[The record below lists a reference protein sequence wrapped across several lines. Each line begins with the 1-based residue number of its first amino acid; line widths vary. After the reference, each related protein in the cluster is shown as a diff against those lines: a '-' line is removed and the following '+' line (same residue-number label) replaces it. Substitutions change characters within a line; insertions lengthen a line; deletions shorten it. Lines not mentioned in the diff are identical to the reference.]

1 MPPFSRTVQQP
12 MTTRR
17 LLLLSIFT
25 LLQGCGGGG
34 GGGGGS
40 TGPGPTPAPTP
51 TPTAPGS
58 FSASLRFDPAT
69 QRFVAT
75 WNAAQGAAR
84 YRMQLKRDNVTD
96 FAALAG
102 AENLSPTILDFS
114 FAVGFTIQWT
124 AAAVRVE
131 ACNAVG
137 CTPATQLP
145 LLPHLAEAL
154 ASKQI
159 LNVPADA
166 NELEVAVSADGNT
179 LVVGAPLEDGEDGLQ
194 HDKGVV
200 YVFTRT
206 GTAWNEQPALLRAP
220 NGEGGGTP
228 QAPGDLFGLAV
239 ALSADGGTLAVGA
252 PLEDGSLTS
261 TVENEND
268 STPDSGAVYVFVRNG
283 STYALQAYLKAVPGT
298 FDSLST
304 RDHFGSSLALA
315 ADGGTLVVSAPLAEV
330 VPQPDF
336 DDGAAYVFTR
346 NAAAWTQRAVLG
358 GPHTP
363 DNTNDQFGRPVAIS
377 ADGATIAVGAP
388 FADGGVAESGAAYVF
403 TTTDRV
409 QWQREAYLQAPNADI
424 EDTFGVG
431 VALSADGN
439 TLAVGAP
446 GEDGDATSTLDA
458 DNENLESAGAA
469 YVFTRGASGW
479 STTPAYLKPSTTI
492 ELAQFGSTLSLTSG
506 GNELAVGAPFDLSVP
521 TLEGAVFVF
530 LRVGASWLQQAR
542 FDAGV
547 VEFGKTIALT
557 ADGATLFS
565 GAETS
570 QSAPIAGAV
579 HVY

>member
-1 MPPFSRTVQQP
+1 
-12 MTTRR
+12 MTHR
-17 LLLLSIFT
+17 LVLLSVLA

-34 GGGGGS
+34 GSSNGGGGG
-40 TGPGPTPAPTP
+40 GPGGN
-51 TPTAPGS
+51 TPTAPGA
-58 FSASLRFDPAT
+58 FSANVRFDGPT

-75 WNAAQGAAR
+75 WNVSQGAER
-84 YRMQLKRDNVTD
+84 YRVQLKRNNVID
-96 FAALAG
+96 FAPLTG
-102 AENLSPTILDFS
+102 AENLSATILDFT
-114 FAVGFTIQWT
+114 FAVGFTIQWS

-137 CTPATQLP
+137 CTVATDIP
-145 LLPHLAEAL
+145 LLPHLAD
-154 ASKQI
+154 ASARKQI
-159 LNVPADA
+159 LNVPVDA
-166 NELEVAVSADGNT
+166 NELRVASSADGNT
-179 LVVGAPLEDGEDGLQ
+179 LVIGASLEDGDDGQ
-194 HDKGVV
+194 QRDKGVV

-206 GTAWNEQPALLRAP
+206 GAVWNEQPTLLRAP
-220 NGEGGGTP
+220 NGEGGVTP
-228 QAPGDLFGLAV
+228 QVPGDLFGLAV

-268 STPDSGAVYVFVRNG
+268 STPDSGAVYVFVRDG
-283 STYALQAYLKAVPGT
+283 STYVLQAYLKAVPGT

-315 ADGGTLVVSAPLAEV
+315 ADGLTLVVGAPLAEA
-330 VPQPDF
+330 VPQSDF

-346 NAAAWTQRAVLG
+346 NAASWTQRAVLG
-358 GPHTP
+358 GPHAD
-363 DNTNDQFGRPVAIS
+363 DNANDQFGRSVAIS
-377 ADGATIAVGAP
+377 VDGSTIAVGAP
-388 FADGGVAESGAAYVF
+388 FDDEGAAESGAAYVF

-409 QWQREAYLQAPNADI
+409 QWQREAYLKAPNADI
-424 EDTFGVG
+424 EDTFAVA
-431 VALSADGN
+431 VALSDDGN

-479 STTPAYLKPSTTI
+479 STTPAYLKPSNTI
-492 ELAQFGSTLSLTSG
+492 ELAQFGSALSMTSG
-506 GNELAVGAPFDLSVP
+506 GNELAVGAPSDLSVP

-530 LRVGASWLQQAR
+530 LRVEASWLEQAR
-542 FDAGV
+542 FDGGV
-547 VEFGKTIALT
+547 VEFGKTISLT
-557 ADGATLFS
+557 GDGATLFS

-570 QSAPIAGAV
+570 QSTPIAGIV

>member
-1 MPPFSRTVQQP
+1 
-12 MTTRR
+12 MTSRR
-17 LLLLSIFT
+17 LVLLSILA
-25 LLQGCGGGG
+25 LLQSCGGGG
-34 GGGGGS
+34 GSG
-40 TGPGPTPAPTP
+40 TGPAPAPAP
-51 TPTAPGS
+51 PPAPAPTAPGG
-58 FSASLRFDPAT
+58 FSASLRFDGAT

-75 WNAAQGAAR
+75 WNVSQGAER
-84 YRMQLKRDNVTD
+84 YRVQLKRDNVTD
-96 FAALAG
+96 FAPLTG
-102 AENLSPTILDFS
+102 AENLSATILDFT
-114 FAVGFTIQWT
+114 FAVGFTVQWS
-124 AAAVRVE
+124 AAALRVE
-131 ACNAVG
+131 ACNTIG
-137 CTPATQLP
+137 CTSATDVP

-154 ASKQI
+154 ATKQV

-166 NELEVAVSADGNT
+166 NELDVAVSADGNT
-179 LVVGAPLEDGEDGLQ
+179 LVIGAPVEDGEDGLQ

-206 GTAWNEQPALLRAP
+206 GTAWDEQPTLLRAP
-220 NGEGGGTP
+220 NGEGGVTP
-228 QAPGDLFGLAV
+228 QAPGDLFGREV

-268 STPDSGAVYVFVRNG
+268 STPDSGAVYVFARNG
-283 STYALQAYLKAVPGT
+283 STFALQAYLKAVPGT

-304 RDHFGSSLALA
+304 RDHFGASLALA
-315 ADGGTLVVSAPLAEV
+315 ADGQTLVVGAPLAEA
-330 VPQPDF
+330 VPQSDF

-458 DNENLESAGAA
+458 DNENLESAGAT
-469 YVFTRGASGW
+469 YVFSRGASGW
-479 STTPAYLKPSTTI
+479 STTPAYLKPSNTI
-492 ELAQFGSTLSLTSG
+492 ELAQFGSALSLTSG
-506 GNELAVGAPFDLSVP
+506 GNVLAIGAPSDLSVP

-530 LRVGASWLQQAR
+530 LRVGASWLEQER
-542 FDAGV
+542 FDGGV
-547 VEFGKTIALT
+547 VEFGKQIVLT
-557 ADGATLFS
+557 GDGATLFS

-570 QSAPIAGAV
+570 QSPPIAGAV